1 MLQKILLCF
10 IITCFSFPVAKG
22 GVFSLHC
29 SLELCVFMYS
39 LFKCSVCKKSEVP
52 YVLNCGESVGVYCSI
67 LRNCLHNGSTHYIF
81 LY

>member
-22 GVFSLHC
+22 VFSFHC

-39 LFKCSVCKKSEVP
+39 LFNCSVNKKSEVL
-52 YVLNCGESVGVYCSI
+52 YVLNSGESVGVYCSN
-67 LRNCLHNGSTHYIF
+67 LRN
-81 LY
+81 